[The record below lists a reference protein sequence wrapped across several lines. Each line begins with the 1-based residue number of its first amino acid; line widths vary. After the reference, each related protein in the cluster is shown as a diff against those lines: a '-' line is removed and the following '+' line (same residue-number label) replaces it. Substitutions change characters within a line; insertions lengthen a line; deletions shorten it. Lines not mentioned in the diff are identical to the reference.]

1 MRRNLSFDYVIVG
14 SGPAGCVLANRLS
27 QNTSLRILLIEAG
40 GSDRRIII
48 RMPAAFAMAA
58 RHKDLDW
65 GFLTEP
71 EKYLGGRR
79 ILEHRGKV
87 LGGSSSINGMVAN
100 RGNQMD
106 YDGWARE
113 GLSDWSFQ
121 TCLPHFKNLESFQMG
136 SNVWRGGNGPQ
147 SIEVSNVTQALSHAY
162 LSAGKEAGYDV
173 IDDQNGQRQEGFH
186 ITQTLTK
193 NGRRASAADSY
204 LKPAIRRCNLLIE
217 TNCFVQKVEFS
228 GNRAVKV
235 ITEKNGEIIKFEAQ
249 REIILCAGAINTPKI
264 LMLSGIGE
272 KSHLAE
278 HDIKPI
284 VDLPSVG
291 KNLENHAIAPIIY
304 GTPPGVSLSEELN
317 GWRKYRVGLQW
328 LLFKNGIGAST
339 ICEVGSFF
347 KSSNDAKYP
356 DLQHEFYPLS
366 SLIQGEKSNFGGGF
380 MFSMGLMRPKSKGV
394 IRLNSANPK
403 DDPRIIYKFLSCDY
417 DTKILTRGLWKTR
430 EIAQQKAFS
439 GLQTSEITPGPSIVS
454 DTDIKCWLKN
464 SVSTEY
470 HPSSSCRMGVD
481 DNSVTNQVGL
491 VHNTE
496 ALRIVDASIMRSN
509 VTANLNVPVL
519 MIAEKISA
527 TLFAD

>member
-1 MRRNLSFDYVIVG
+1 MRKNLSFDYIIVG

-27 QNTSLRILLIEAG
+27 ANKSLSILLIEAG
-40 GSDRRIII
+40 GSDKRLII

-65 GFLTEP
+65 AFLTEP
-71 EKYLGGRR
+71 EKYLCGRR
-79 ILEHRGKV
+79 IIEHRGKV

-113 GLSDWSFQ
+113 GLSDWSFES
-121 TCLPHFKNLESFQMG
+121 CLPHFKNLESFQMG
-136 SNVWRGGNGPQ
+136 CNVWRGGNGPQ
-147 SIEVSNVTQALSHAY
+147 SIEVSKVTQQLSEAY
-162 LSAGKEAGYDV
+162 LSAGKEAGHNFS
-173 IDDQNGQRQEGFH
+173 DDQNGEHQEGFH

-193 NGRRASAADSY
+193 QGRRASAADSY
-204 LKPAIRRCNLLIE
+204 LKPILHRDNLFIE
-217 TNCFVQKVEFS
+217 TNCFVHAVKFS
-228 GNRAVKV
+228 GKRAVKV
-235 ITEKNGEIIKFEAQ
+235 KAEKNGEIINFEAH

-264 LMLSGIGE
+264 LMLSGVGD
-272 KSHLAE
+272 KSHLAN
-278 HDIKPI
+278 HDIETL

-304 GTPPGVSLSEELN
+304 GTPPGISLSEKLN
-317 GWRKYRVGLQW
+317 GWKKYKVGLKW

-347 KSSNDAKYP
+347 KSSNDIKCP

-380 MFSMGLMRPKSKGV
+380 MFSMGLMRPKSKGL
-394 IRLNSANPK
+394 IRLKSANPRDK
-403 DDPRIIYKFLSCDY
+403 PEIRYNFLSSNY
-417 DTKILTRGLWKTR
+417 DIKILTQGLRKTR
-430 EIAQQKAFS
+430 EIAQQKAFEN
-439 GLQTSEITPGPSIVS
+439 LKTNEITPGASVIS
-454 DTDIKCWLKN
+454 DQEVHSWLKN
-464 SVSTEY
+464 SASTEY
-470 HPSSSCRMGVD
+470 HPSSSCRMGID

-527 TLFAD
+527 DLS